1 MNRPLRLFSV
11 VTGALLLAS
20 ALAAQPA
27 QAQKKADQA
36 KIKEPDVVA
45 TVNGL
50 SCPFCAYG
58 LEKKLKNLDGVTD
71 VAVLLEE
78 GKVQLKVA
86 EGTQLSEK
94 QIQKATKNAG
104 FTAKK
109 ITFPNEKARA
119 PSEGRK

>member
-1 MNRPLRLFSV
+1 MTRLLKSFSL
-11 VTGALLLAS
+11 VTSALLLVS
-20 ALAAQPA
+20 VLAARPDSCR
-27 QAQKKADQA
+27 AQKKADQTR
-36 KIKEPDVVA
+36 IKEPDVVA

-58 LEKKLKNLDGVTD
+58 LEKKLKDLDGVKN
-71 VAVLLEE
+71 VAVLLKK

-86 EGTQLSEK
+86 EGTQLSKK

-109 ITFPNEKARA
+109 IKFPNKSVRA
-119 PSEGRK
+119 PSSG